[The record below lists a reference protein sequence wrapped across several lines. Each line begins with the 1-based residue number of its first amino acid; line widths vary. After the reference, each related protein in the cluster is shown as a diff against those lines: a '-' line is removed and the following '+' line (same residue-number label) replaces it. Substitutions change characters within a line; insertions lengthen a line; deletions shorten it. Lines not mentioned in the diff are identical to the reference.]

1 MSPRLASTVTTPVL
15 LCFAVL
21 LAGCRS
27 YRPHPLDSDAHLAAW
42 RARTPSDQPVREFA
56 ERLAASGDDVF
67 GDFDP
72 DDGLDRAEAEVVALV
87 YNPDLRLERLRAGV
101 AAASAEHAGLWRDP
115 EFSLDLL
122 RITESVSD
130 TWFVSPGLALT
141 IPLSGRLAVEE
152 ARADAAL
159 RAELSRVAEA
169 EWAIRRDLRARWL
182 EWSASTLRVEAQEE
196 LLRSVDALVSTAIR
210 LAEAGEMPRTEAT
223 LLEIEQ
229 KQRIAELRRLRGAAA
244 AAELELRALMGL
256 APGAPVRLVVA
267 LEPSRVEALTS
278 EEELVRRNPTLARLA
293 REYEVAEQALRLEIS
308 EQYPDIVL
316 GPLYE
321 SDQGQSRIGLSGA
334 IPIPVLNANRQGIA
348 ETAAERDLAR
358 ATWETECERLIGEMA
373 AVRARAAAIE
383 AERGQ
388 LLSEV
393 VPLVD
398 RQIEDAGRLLE
409 LGEGGGLVLL
419 ETLVRAHD
427 VRMDLIGVTLAQAG
441 AQVRLRY
448 LLGPEAPEPPN
459 RTGSSVR

>member
-1 MSPRLASTVTTPVL
+1 MTAS
-15 LCFAVL
+15 
-21 LAGCRS
+21 
-27 YRPHPLDSDAHLAAW
+27 
-42 RARTPSDQPVREFA
+42 
-56 ERLAASGDDVF
+56 
-67 GDFDP
+67 
-72 DDGLDRAEAEVVALV
+72 DRAEAEVVALV

-122 RITESVSD
+122 RITENVSD

-169 EWAIRRDLRARWL
+169 EWAVRRDLRARWL
-182 EWSASTLRVEAQEE
+182 EWSAATLRVEAQEE

-210 LAEAGEMPRTEAT
+210 LAEAGEMPRPEAT
-223 LLEIEQ
+223 LFEIEQ

-256 APGAPVRLVVA
+256 APGAPIRLVVA

-278 EEELVRRNPTLARLA
+278 EEELVVGTRPSRDSPASTRSPSRHSGSRSRSSTRTSCSDRSTSPTRGNRGSACPGRFP
-293 REYEVAEQALRLEIS
+293 S
-308 EQYPDIVL
+308 PC
-316 GPLYE
+316 
-321 SDQGQSRIGLSGA
+321 STRI
-334 IPIPVLNANRQGIA
+334 RQGIA

-441 AQVRLRY
+441 AQVRAS
-448 LLGPEAPEPPN
+448 GTSSAPRRPSP
-459 RTGSSVR
+459 RIAPDLP